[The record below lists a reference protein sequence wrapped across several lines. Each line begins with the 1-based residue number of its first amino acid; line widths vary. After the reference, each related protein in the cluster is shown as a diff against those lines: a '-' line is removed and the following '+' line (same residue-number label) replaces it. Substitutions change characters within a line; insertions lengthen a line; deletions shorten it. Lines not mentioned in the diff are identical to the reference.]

1 MVRWKTRKITGLV
14 LALDSSTN
22 PCVTRLLEISVYV
35 LGSNRLLSVS
45 TYLELSPEFRSEV
58 ELLLF
63 FGKHSRRL
71 LDNREGESP

>member
-1 MVRWKTRKITGLV
+1 MENEKNYRSCSGFRLV
-14 LALDSSTN
+14 HKPLSDW
-22 PCVTRLLEISVYV
+22 LLEISVYV
-35 LGSNRLLSVS
+35 LGSNRLVSVS

-63 FGKHSRRL
+63 FDKHSRRL